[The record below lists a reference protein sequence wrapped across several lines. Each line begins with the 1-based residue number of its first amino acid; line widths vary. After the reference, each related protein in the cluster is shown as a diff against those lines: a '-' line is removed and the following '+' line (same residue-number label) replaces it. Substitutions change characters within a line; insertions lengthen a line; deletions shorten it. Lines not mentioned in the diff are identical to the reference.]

1 MLLRRGWGSSPLGA
15 PLPEVP
21 CIRCEE
27 RVAGLG
33 WGELCGQCTAERKR
47 RASFWSQRISLPAAA
62 LMAVWVF
69 WRLPADPTSRVY
81 GGIAILAVYVI
92 VRRIVHHVAMQ
103 FLPR

>member
-1 MLLRRGWGSSPLGA
+1 
-15 PLPEVP
+15 
-21 CIRCEE
+21 
-27 RVAGLG
+27 
-33 WGELCGQCTAERKR
+33 
-47 RASFWSQRISLPAAA
+47 
-62 LMAVWVF
+62 MAVWVF

>member
-1 MLLRRGWGSSPLGA
+1 MLSRRGWGSPPLGV

-21 CIRCEE
+21 CLRCER

-33 WGELCGQCTAERKR
+33 WGELCGDCTAERKR

-62 LMAVWVF
+62 LMAAWVF
-69 WRLPADPTSRVY
+69 WQLPDDPTSRVY
-81 GGIAILAVYVI
+81 GGIGILAVYVI
-92 VRRIVHHVAMQ
+92 VRRIVHHVAME